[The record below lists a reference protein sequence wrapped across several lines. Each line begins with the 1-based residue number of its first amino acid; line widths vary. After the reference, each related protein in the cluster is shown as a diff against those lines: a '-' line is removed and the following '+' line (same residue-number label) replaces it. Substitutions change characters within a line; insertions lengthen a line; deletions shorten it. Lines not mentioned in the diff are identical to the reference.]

1 MSLDIWLTQEVDY
14 GGPNG
19 PERVE
24 HFTANITHN
33 LSRMWSQ
40 AGIWEA
46 LYESDGK
53 TAADILPALEVG
65 CDYMLEHP
73 DECRAHDARNGW
85 GTYKDAL
92 PWLQRLIEACRR
104 YPKAEIRV
112 SR

>member
-14 GGPNG
+14 GGPDG

-24 HFTANITHN
+24 HFSANITHN
-33 LSRMWSQ
+33 LTGLWSHV
-40 AGIWEA
+40 GIYEA

-65 CDYMLEHP
+65 HDAMLEKP
-73 DECRAHDARNGW
+73 EECRAFDAPNGW

-92 PWLQRLIEACRR
+92 PWVAKLVEACRR
-104 YPKAEIRV
+104 YPRATIGV